1 MTDTLPRIPSE
12 RGTVVAGAIGNV
24 LEWYDFAIY
33 GFFAATIGRQFFPG
47 SSEVDSLIAAFGVF
61 AAGYLMRPIGGLV
74 FGYIGDTHGRKAT
87 LVLSTAAMAI
97 PTFAIGLLPTAA
109 QIGTLA
115 PGLLVAFRLLQGL
128 SIGGEYTASLVYLV
142 ERAHLG
148 RRGLF
153 GTFSILGGGIGTL
166 AGAATATLISA
177 ALPSAAVESWGWRV
191 PFLCG
196 ILIGLVGLYLRRQMP
211 DTPNRPRGGEARL
224 EKLAHGLRTEWP
236 AIPKIA
242 GLNVIH
248 AVGFFM
254 LFIYLKTYLQE
265 QVGIPRTE
273 ALAITTIGL
282 IALMACTAAFGRL
295 VRPRRPQ
302 AGADRERVGDGG
314 ARLSAARRDEPAEL
328 RDSPGRPACF
338 RRDRGRLCRHGA
350 GDHRR
355 DAARKRSRDRC
366 LARLQPVHGAVRRHH
381 SGGHGLSGQ
390 GDPHRSHPGVLPHGG
405 SGGVARGGPRLKGD
419 GEASACLTSRA
430 GVDVQHTRGLSKAST
445 TGSLRV
451 RSWPAIN
458 QREKH
463 AIRIFASVVSLARA
477 ITAMAGAAQTAE
489 RDAKLQQACP
499 SLVIGTYLMALKDE
513 SGAFASRSL
522 VTFFADGNLSCV
534 DSCSRPNPSGNSSG
548 TCTGPN
554 TIAATALN
562 FNFDTEP
569 GIVRVDYLAE
579 FDQSK
584 RIEGT
589 MGFSFFDIQGNPLR
603 ARSPDVDVVP
613 FTGRF
618 VPVVKIDP

>member
-1 MTDTLPRIPSE
+1 MTDRLPRIPSE

-224 EKLAHGLRTEWP
+224 AKLARGLRTEWP
-236 AIPKIA
+236 AIPRIA
-242 GLNVIH
+242 GLNVMH

-265 QVGIPRTE
+265 QVGIARTE

-282 IALMACTAAFGRL
+282 IALMACTAAFG
-295 VRPRRPQ
+295 
-302 AGADRERVGDGG
+302 AWSDRVGRKPVLIGSALAMVVLAYPLLVVMNQPSFGILLAGQLAFAVIVG
-314 ARLSAARRDEPAEL
+314 AYAGTAPATIAEML
-328 RDSPGRPACF
+328 PA
-338 RRDRGRLCRHGA
+338 
-350 GDHRR
+350 
-355 DAARKRSRDRC
+355 S
-366 LARLQPVHGAVRRHH
+366 VR
-381 SGGHGLSGQ
+381 
-390 GDPHRSHPGVLPHGG
+390 V
-405 SGGVARGGPRLKGD
+405 
-419 GEASACLTSRA
+419 
-430 GVDVQHTRGLSKAST
+430 
-445 TGSLRV
+445 TGSSLGYNLCMALFGGTTPV
-451 RSWPAIN
+451 VTVYLIKVTHTDLTPAYYLM
-458 QREKH
+458 
-463 AIRIFASVVSLARA
+463 AAAAVSLAVVLGLKE
-477 ITAMAGAAQTAE
+477 TA
-489 RDAKLQQACP
+489 K
-499 SLVIGTYLMALKDE
+499 
-513 SGAFASRSL
+513 
-522 VTFFADGNLSCV
+522 
-534 DSCSRPNPSGNSSG
+534 RP
-548 TCTGPN
+548 
-554 TIAATALN
+554 
-562 FNFDTEP
+562 
-569 GIVRVDYLAE
+569 LA
-579 FDQSK
+579 
-584 RIEGT
+584 
-589 MGFSFFDIQGNPLR
+589 
-603 ARSPDVDVVP
+603 
-613 FTGRF
+613 
-618 VPVVKIDP
+618 